1 MFRPETP
8 PPSGRKPRVETWLET
23 EAERLGFSTW
33 LEGQRKAARISR
45 KALGAALG
53 EGYVA
58 NGGSSSVNR
67 YLEKGAV
74 PRLETMRRLNEPL
87 HIPWLE
93 VVARA
98 GYYRELVRIFDN
110 LVWLGERWLEE
121 DDARGGT
128 RNRDGSKAP
137 RLLSLRDL
145 GVLYWRGKPLNRN
158 LLENPEFLN
167 RYCVVRWHVPEREV
181 ERIEYPWIEQD
192 GSNGILIPDTSQ
204 APTKREKVLEGRRSN
219 PTMLPKPI
227 ALAITLIVLIFPRR
241 GDVYDEEALTYAQ
254 ALYPATDT
262 VIREAEARRAQW
274 KAPGRPKRLD
284 SSLQRVG
291 DVLGD
296 AEMGFD
302 ARRFIAAEHAAIFA
316 QALCR
321 PFTDIVRLAALR
333 RPAEAG
339 APLSSLPAFIG
350 LPQIYRAELPP
361 IATLTT
367 YSQPQ

>member
-1 MFRPETP
+1 MFRSKTP
-8 PPSGRKPRVETWLET
+8 PPSGRKPRVETWLES
-23 EAERLGFSTW
+23 EAERLGFSAW
-33 LEGQRKAARISR
+33 LEGQRKAARIS
-45 KALGAALG
+45 KNALGAALG

-74 PRLETMRRLNEPL
+74 PRPETMRRLNEPL
-87 HIPWLE
+87 RIPWLE

-145 GVLYWRGKPLNRN
+145 GVSYWHGKPLNAK
-158 LLENPEFLN
+158 LLESPEFLN
-167 RYCVVRWHVPEREV
+167 RYCVVRWHAPGREV
-181 ERIEYPWIEQD
+181 ERVEYPWIEQE
-192 GSNGILIPDTSQ
+192 GSNGVLVPDLSQ
-204 APTKREKVLEGRRSN
+204 APTKREKVPEPQRSE

-227 ALAITLIVLIFPRR
+227 ALALTLIVLIFPRR
-241 GDVYDEEALTYAQ
+241 GDVYKEDALEYAQ
-254 ALYPATDT
+254 ALYPATET
-262 VIREAEARRAQW
+262 LIAEAEARRAQW
-274 KAPGRPKRLD
+274 KTAGRPKRVHA
-284 SSLQRVG
+284 SLQRVG
-291 DVLGD
+291 YVLGD
-296 AEMGFD
+296 PEMPFD
-302 ARRFIAAEHAAIFA
+302 ARRFIAAEHGAVWA

-321 PFTDIVRLAALR
+321 PFTDTVRLAALR

-350 LPQIYRAELPP
+350 LPQSYRAVLPP